1 MAAFRLTRRMLKHP
15 VLPFRQSI
23 ALMKDVYSSMRCVAC
38 SYQPRELILQHFP
51 NIAQQ
56 CQQFGLDITRE
67 PIPVAPAQHYM
78 CGGVKVCA
86 LSQHMSGFS
95 PALAHV
101 LSLALF
107 HAVA

>member
-1 MAAFRLTRRMLKHP
+1 MGYA
-15 VLPFRQSI
+15 
-23 ALMKDVYSSMRCVAC
+23 AC

-56 CQQFGLDITRE
+56 CQQFGLDITRD

-86 LSQHMSGFS
+86 SSQHVSGCS
-95 PALAHV
+95 PALAHT
-101 LSLALF
+101 LSFWHSPAPLLSSTCTCLGLN
-107 HAVA
+107 